1 MSESQLVE
9 YKESWR
15 EEYLKWICGF
25 ANAQGG
31 TLFIGID
38 DKGAVCGVA
47 NSKKLLEDIPNK
59 VRDQLGLIVDVDLE
73 TRDGKDVIKIVVP
86 ENPYPVNYKGEY
98 HYRTGSTKQ
107 LLHGSMLT
115 HFLIKKTGKKW
126 DAVPLESVGIDDL
139 DKESF
144 DIFYRES
151 VRSGRMS
158 ADDLKLS
165 RHDLLDKLNLLDG
178 SYLKRAAVL
187 LFHRNP
193 EKWITGSFVKIGFF
207 ETDADLRYQD
217 EIHGSLMIQADRV
230 IDLIYTKYLIAEI
243 SYDNITRIEHYPF
256 PKDAVREAVFNAL
269 IHQDFSAGIPVQIS
283 VYRDRLYISND
294 CIFPDDW
301 TAETL
306 MQKHRSLPLNPDIA
320 HTFYRAGFIESWGRG
335 IEKICTL
342 CKNYNIPNPEYTV
355 HGADIMMMFKA
366 AESGLKSSEKN
377 ENVLN
382 NVLNQDQNVLNNVL
396 NTTVE
401 IPDTTVENE
410 NTTVENEKTT
420 VENEKTTVKILR
432 MLQNNPFLTNSELA
446 QMCKI
451 TEDGIF
457 YHIKRMKTAGLIRRE
472 GPNKGG
478 KWIVVNSGKK

>member
-1 MSESQLVE
+1 
-9 YKESWR
+9 
-15 EEYLKWICGF
+15 
-25 ANAQGG
+25 
-31 TLFIGID
+31 
-38 DKGAVCGVA
+38 
-47 NSKKLLEDIPNK
+47 
-59 VRDQLGLIVDVDLE
+59 
-73 TRDGKDVIKIVVP
+73 
-86 ENPYPVNYKGEY
+86 
-98 HYRTGSTKQ
+98 
-107 LLHGSMLT
+107 
-115 HFLIKKTGKKW
+115 
-126 DAVPLESVGIDDL
+126 
-139 DKESF
+139 
-144 DIFYRES
+144 
-151 VRSGRMS
+151 
-158 ADDLKLS
+158 
-165 RHDLLDKLNLLDG
+165 
-178 SYLKRAAVL
+178 
-187 LFHRNP
+187 
-193 EKWITGSFVKIGFF
+193 
-207 ETDADLRYQD
+207 
-217 EIHGSLMIQADRV
+217 MIQADRV

-342 CKNYNIPNPEYTV
+342 CKNHNIPNPEYTV

-410 NTTVENEKTT
+410 KTTVENEKIT

-457 YHIKRMKTAGLIRRE
+457 YHIKRMKTAGLIRRARRFHLT
-472 GPNKGG
+472 
-478 KWIVVNSGKK
+478 NSKKFL

>member
-320 HTFYRAGFIESWGRG
+320 NTFYRAGFIESWGRG

-342 CKNYNIPNPEYTV
+342 CKNHNIPNPEYTV
-355 HGADIMMMFKA
+355 HGADIMMMFRV

-478 KWIVVNSGKK
+478 KWIVVNNGKK